1 MAVYKLFIT
10 FIIYSFMG
18 WILEVG
24 YHIFKSGKLINR
36 GFLFGPLCP
45 IYGNGAVIIILLL
58 TRWQDNSLYI
68 FLGGFFFA
76 SVLEYITGFVLEKIF
91 HTRWWDYSKRPFN
104 IKGYIALDFSIIWG
118 LVSVFMMKVIHPR
131 VSTFVDSIPKDNV
144 RPVALAL
151 LMVFTI
157 DLLATIESLVEFR
170 SITSELVALEKNYN
184 VKDTKLAKKLEE
196 LSKKL
201 SERHKE
207 MLKAYPYLSTEEIM
221 KKLKEIINKAS
232 K

>member
-1 MAVYKLFIT
+1 MAIYKVFLT
-10 FIIYSFMG
+10 FIVYSFLG

-24 YHIFKSGKLINR
+24 YHIFKSGRLINR

-45 IYGNGAVIIILLL
+45 IYGTGAVIIISLLN
-58 TRWQDNSLYI
+58 RWKNNSLYI

-118 LVSVFMMKVIHPR
+118 LVSVFMMKILHPS
-131 VSTFVDSIPKDNV
+131 VENFINSISKENM
-144 RPVALAL
+144 RPVALAIF
-151 LMVFTI
+151 MVFTI
-157 DLLATIESLVEFR
+157 DFLATVESMVEFR
-170 SITSELVALEKNYN
+170 SITTELVNLEKKYSL
-184 VKDTKLAKKLEE
+184 KDTKLAKNLEKL
-196 LSKKL
+196 SQRL

-207 MLKAYPYLSTEEIM
+207 MIKAYPYLSTEEIM
-221 KKLKEIINKAS
+221 KKLKDILNKEN
-232 K
+232 

>member
-1 MAVYKLFIT
+1 MAIYKVFLT
-10 FIIYSFMG
+10 FIVYSFLG

-24 YHIFKSGKLINR
+24 YHIFKSGRLINR

-45 IYGNGAVIIILLL
+45 IYGTGAVIIISLL
-58 TRWQDNSLYI
+58 TRWKDNSLYI

-118 LVSVFMMKVIHPR
+118 LVSVFMMKILHPR
-131 VSTFVDSIPKDNV
+131 VESFINSISKENM
-144 RPVALAL
+144 RPVALAIF
-151 LMVFTI
+151 MVFTI
-157 DLLATIESLVEFR
+157 DFLATVESMVEFR
-170 SITSELVALEKNYN
+170 SITTELVNLEKKYSL
-184 VKDTKLAKKLEE
+184 KDTKLAKSLEKL
-196 LSKKL
+196 SQRL

-221 KKLKEIINKAS
+221 KKLKDILNKEN
-232 K
+232 